1 VKATVFK
8 IQIFRAKKMSQEN
21 TNTQSKSMKPFLMLW
36 SGQAISLFGSQLV
49 QFALI
54 WWLTQETGSATV
66 LAMASLVGLLPQ
78 VLLGPFVGVLV
89 DRWNR
94 RVVMLV
100 ADSMV
105 ALATVAL
112 GLLFWMGN
120 IQIWHVFVIL
130 FIRALAGAFH
140 WPAMQ
145 ASVVLMVPEEHLTR
159 VQGLN
164 QMMQGALNIVSA
176 PVGALLLAVLPIQG
190 ILAID
195 VITAVIAII
204 ILFFIFVPQPENQ
217 HIQSAQSLREFNREF
232 QKDLKAGLRYV
243 WSWPALMMIMVM
255 AMFINLL
262 LNPAFSLLPLLVT
275 GHFGGGALQ
284 LGFLESMFGLGLVF
298 GGILLGLWGGFKRKA
313 VTSMCGLI
321 GMGLA
326 ALVVGFTPPT
336 MFYVAV
342 LGAFVLGY
350 MNSFVNG
357 PLFAILQTV
366 VAPEMQGRVF
376 TLIGSLS
383 GLMSPIGLII
393 AGPVADAFGVQSWFI
408 IGGVATML
416 MGITGLFVPAIMNIE
431 EDKEHALAAEMEFQD
446 TSLTTETA
454 VVDAP

>member
-1 VKATVFK
+1 MNQPNV
-8 IQIFRAKKMSQEN
+8 N
-21 TNTQSKSMKPFLMLW
+21 TNSKSMKSFLVLW
-36 SGQAISLFGSQLV
+36 VGQAFSLFGSQLV

-94 RVVMLV
+94 RVVMLA
-100 ADSMV
+100 ADGVV
-105 ALATVAL
+105 ALATVVLA
-112 GLLFWMGN
+112 LLFWLGLG
-120 IQIWHVFVIL
+120 QIWHVFVVL
-130 FIRALAGAFH
+130 FVRALAGSFH

-164 QMMQGALNIVSA
+164 QMMHGALNIVSA
-176 PVGALLLAVLPIQG
+176 PVGALLLAVLPLQG

-195 VITAVIAII
+195 VVTAVIAMT
-204 ILFFIFVPQPENQ
+204 ILFLIYVPQPENFRT
-217 HIQSAQSLREFNREF
+217 QSAQSLREFGREF
-232 QKDLKAGLRYV
+232 RQDLRAGLHYV
-243 WSWPALMMIMVM
+243 WSWPALMIIMGM
-255 AMFINLL
+255 AMVINLL
-262 LNPAFSLLPLLVT
+262 LNPAFALLPLLVT
-275 GHFGGGALQ
+275 GHFGGDVLQ

-298 GGILLGLWGGFKRKA
+298 GGILLGVWGGFKRKI
-313 VTSMCGLI
+313 VTTLLGLI
-321 GMGLA
+321 GMGMA

-342 LGAFVLGY
+342 LGAFVIGY

-383 GLMSPIGLII
+383 GLMSPVGLII
-393 AGPVADAFGVQSWFI
+393 AGPVADAFGVQAWFVV
-408 IGGVATML
+408 GGMATML
-416 MGITGLFVPAIMNIE
+416 MGIVGFFIPMVMNVE
-431 EDKEHALAAEMEFQD
+431 AER
-446 TSLTTETA
+446 
-454 VVDAP
+454 

>member
-1 VKATVFK
+1 MR
-8 IQIFRAKKMSQEN
+8 QKMSETK
-21 TNTQSKSMKPFLMLW
+21 TNSSEKSMKPFLTLW

-66 LAMASLVGLLPQ
+66 LAMAALVGLIPQ
-78 VLLGPFVGVLV
+78 VVLGPFVGVLV

-94 RVVMLV
+94 RVVMLA
-100 ADSMV
+100 ADGMV
-105 ALATVAL
+105 ALATVVLA
-112 GLLFWMGN
+112 LLFWSGGV
-120 IQIWHVFVIL
+120 QIWQVFVIL
-130 FIRALAGAFH
+130 FVRALAGAFH

-145 ASVVLMVPEEHLTR
+145 ASVVLMVQERHLTR

-176 PVGALLLAVLPIQG
+176 PVGALLLSVLPVQG
-190 ILAID
+190 VLAID
-195 VITAVIAII
+195 VVTAVIAIT
-204 ILFFIFVPQPENQ
+204 ILFFINVPQPEN
-217 HIQSAQSLREFNREF
+217 HRAQSAKTLREFNREF
-232 QKDLKAGLRYV
+232 TQDLKAGLRYV
-243 WSWPALMMIMVM
+243 WSWPALMIIMVM
-255 AMFINLL
+255 AMIINLL

-275 GHFGGGALQ
+275 EHFGGDALQ
-284 LGFLESMFGLGLVF
+284 LGLLESMFGLGLVV
-298 GGILLGLWGGFKRKA
+298 GGILLGIWGGFKRKA
-313 VTSMCGLI
+313 ATSMCGLI

-326 ALVVGFTPPT
+326 CLVVGFTPPT
-336 MFYVAV
+336 MFYLAVA
-342 LGAFVLGY
+342 GAFVIGY

-393 AGPVADAFGVQSWFI
+393 AGPVADVFGVPSWFV

-416 MGITGLFVPAIMNIE
+416 MGITGFFIPAIMNIE
-431 EDKEHALAAEMEFQD
+431 EERQHEPAVELEPQEAI
-446 TSLTTETA
+446 LTEETA
-454 VVDAP
+454 VADAVT

>member
-1 VKATVFK
+1 MNP
-8 IQIFRAKKMSQEN
+8 RD
-21 TNTQSKSMKPFLMLW
+21 KSMKSFLMLW

-78 VLLGPFVGVLV
+78 VVLGPFVGVLV

-94 RVVMLV
+94 RVVMLA
-100 ADSMV
+100 ADGMV
-105 ALATVAL
+105 ALATLVLA
-112 GLLFWMGN
+112 LLFWAGSV
-120 IQIWHVFVIL
+120 QIWQVFVIL
-130 FIRALAGAFH
+130 FVRALAGAFH

-145 ASVVLMVPEEHLTR
+145 ASVVLMVPEKHLTR

-176 PVGALLLAVLPIQG
+176 PVGALLLAVLPVQG

-195 VITAVIAII
+195 VITAVIAIT
-204 ILFFIFVPQPENQ
+204 ILFFIHVPQPEHQ
-217 HIQSAQSLREFNREF
+217 RTQSAQSLREFSHEF
-232 QKDLKAGLRYV
+232 RQDLQAGLRYV

-275 GHFGGGALQ
+275 GHFKGDALQ
-284 LGFLESMFGLGLVF
+284 LGFLEAMFGLGLVV
-298 GGILLGLWGGFKRKA
+298 GGLLLGVWGGFKRKI

-326 ALVVGFTPPT
+326 SLVIGFTPPT

-342 LGAFVLGY
+342 LGAFVIGY

-357 PLFAILQTV
+357 PLFAILQAV

-376 TLIGSLS
+376 TLIGSLA

-393 AGPVADAFGVQSWFI
+393 AGPVADVFGVQSWFVV
-408 IGGVATML
+408 GGAATLL
-416 MGITGLFVPAIMNIE
+416 MGVVGFFVPTIMNVE
-431 EDKEHALAAEMEFQD
+431 SDREHQLAAEFEGNE
-446 TSLTTETA
+446 TTFAQETA
-454 VVDAP
+454 VADATM

>member
-1 VKATVFK
+1 
-8 IQIFRAKKMSQEN
+8 MSHPN
-21 TNTQSKSMKPFLMLW
+21 ANNNPKSMKSFLVLW
-36 SGQAISLFGSQLV
+36 VGQAFSLFGSQLV

-94 RVVMLV
+94 RVVMLA
-100 ADSMV
+100 ADGVV
-105 ALATVAL
+105 ALATLAL
-112 GLLFWMGN
+112 ALLFWLGVG
-120 IQIWHVFVIL
+120 QIWHVFVIL
-130 FIRALAGAFH
+130 FVRALAGAFH

-164 QMMQGALNIVSA
+164 QMIQGALSIVSA
-176 PVGALLLAVLPIQG
+176 PVGALLLAVLPVQA

-195 VITAVIAII
+195 VVTAVIAMT
-204 ILFFIFVPQPENQ
+204 ILFLIHVPQPDNFRTQ
-217 HIQSAQSLREFNREF
+217 AAQSLREFGREF
-232 QKDLKAGLRYV
+232 RHDLQAGLRYV
-243 WSWPALMMIMVM
+243 WSWPALMIIMGM
-255 AMFINLL
+255 AMVINLL
-262 LNPAFSLLPLLVT
+262 LNPAFALLPLLVT
-275 GHFGGGALQ
+275 GHFGGDALQ
-284 LGFLESMFGLGLVF
+284 LGFLEAIFGLGLVF
-298 GGILLGLWGGFKRKA
+298 GGILLGVWGGFKRKI
-313 VTSMCGLI
+313 VTTLLGLI

-342 LGAFVLGY
+342 LAAFVIGY

-357 PLFAILQTV
+357 PLFAILQVV

-383 GLMSPIGLII
+383 GLMAPVGLII
-393 AGPVADAFGVQSWFI
+393 AGPVADAFGVQAWFVV
-408 IGGVATML
+408 GGVATIL
-416 MGITGLFVPAIMNIE
+416 MGIVGFFIPVVMNVE
-431 EDKEHALAAEMEFQD
+431 AAREADLALEFQPA
-446 TSLTTETA
+446 LTRTETA
-454 VVDAP
+454 VVP

>member
-1 VKATVFK
+1 MNQPNV
-8 IQIFRAKKMSQEN
+8 N
-21 TNTQSKSMKPFLMLW
+21 TNSKSMKSFLVLW
-36 SGQAISLFGSQLV
+36 VGQAFSLFGSQLV

-94 RVVMLV
+94 RVVMLA
-100 ADSMV
+100 ADGVV

-112 GLLFWMGN
+112 ALLFWLGLG
-120 IQIWHVFVIL
+120 QIWHVFVVL
-130 FIRALAGAFH
+130 FVRALAGSFH

-164 QMMQGALNIVSA
+164 QMMHGALNIVSA
-176 PVGALLLAVLPIQG
+176 PVGALLLAVLPLQG

-195 VITAVIAII
+195 VVTAVIAMT
-204 ILFFIFVPQPENQ
+204 ILFLIYVPQPENFRT
-217 HIQSAQSLREFNREF
+217 QSAQSLREFGREF
-232 QKDLKAGLRYV
+232 RQDLRAGLHYV
-243 WSWPALMMIMVM
+243 WSWPALMIIMGM
-255 AMFINLL
+255 AMVINLL
-262 LNPAFSLLPLLVT
+262 LNPAFALLPLLVT
-275 GHFGGGALQ
+275 GHFGGDVLQ

-298 GGILLGLWGGFKRKA
+298 GGILLGVWGGFKRKI
-313 VTSMCGLI
+313 VTTLLGLI
-321 GMGLA
+321 GMGMA

-342 LGAFVLGY
+342 LGAFVIGY

-383 GLMSPIGLII
+383 GLMAPVGLII
-393 AGPVADAFGVQSWFI
+393 AGPVADAFGVQAWFVV
-408 IGGVATML
+408 GGVATML
-416 MGITGLFVPAIMNIE
+416 MGIVGFFIPMVMNVEAERETDLALELPA
-431 EDKEHALAAEMEFQD
+431 L
-446 TSLTTETA
+446 SRTETA
-454 VVDAP
+454 VIP

>member
-1 VKATVFK
+1 
-8 IQIFRAKKMSQEN
+8 MSDTK
-21 TNTQSKSMKPFLMLW
+21 TNISEKSMKPFLTLW

-78 VLLGPFVGVLV
+78 VVLGPFVGVLV

-94 RVVMLV
+94 RMVMLA
-100 ADSMV
+100 ADGMV
-105 ALATVAL
+105 ALATLVLA
-112 GLLFWMGN
+112 LLFWTGN

-130 FIRALAGAFH
+130 FVRALAGAFH

-145 ASVVLMVPEEHLTR
+145 ASVVLMVREKHLTR

-195 VITAVIAII
+195 VITAVIAIT
-204 ILFFIFVPQPENQ
+204 ILFFIHVPQPENQ
-217 HIQSAQSLREFNREF
+217 RTQSAQTLREFSRAF

-255 AMFINLL
+255 AMIINLL
-262 LNPAFSLLPLLVT
+262 LNPAFALLPLLVT
-275 GHFGGGALQ
+275 DHFGGDALQ
-284 LGFLESMFGLGLVF
+284 LGLLESMFGLGLVF
-298 GGILLGLWGGFKRKA
+298 GGILLGVWGGFKRKA
-313 VTSMCGLI
+313 ATSMCGLI
-321 GMGLA
+321 GMGIA
-326 ALVVGFTPPT
+326 SMVVGFTPPT

-342 LGAFVLGY
+342 AGAFVIGY

-357 PLFAILQTV
+357 PLFAILQSV

-393 AGPVADAFGVQSWFI
+393 AGPIADTFGVQSWFI
-408 IGGVATML
+408 IGGVMTML
-416 MGITGLFVPAIMNIE
+416 MGIIGFLVPAIMNIE
-431 EDKEHALAAEMEFQD
+431 EDKEHALATELESQD
-446 TSLTTETA
+446 KLLPQKTA
-454 VVDAP
+454 VVDATA